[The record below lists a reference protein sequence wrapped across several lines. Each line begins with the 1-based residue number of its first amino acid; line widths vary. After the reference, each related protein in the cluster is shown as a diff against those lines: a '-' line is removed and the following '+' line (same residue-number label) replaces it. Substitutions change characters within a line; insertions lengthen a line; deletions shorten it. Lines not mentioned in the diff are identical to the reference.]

1 MKRFFS
7 IISLILITIIAH
19 PQNPMKNYELGYY
32 FDINSQNINGY
43 FDIDYEPEEMLKV
56 SYTVG
61 EDFTPGYYYTNS
73 SEKISGTLKY
83 SSKNTYFTFKNNRN
97 FEIKT
102 IKPEECNGY
111 VIGKDSF
118 AVIQNFLVQR
128 EIGGFECNKK
138 EFAEVIEKFDSITFY
153 KHIKTGMNGI
163 VTTYLYSYGNSNN
176 YTSFSKDQLKFIEST
191 KSIFSDFLV
200 LEQKIASGKYR
211 EREIPIL
218 AKLLKYKR
226 KFDKSEKIL
235 FNSSWDEVD
244 NPNESEYY
252 ANINSIKDSVF
263 HLSYFFKDGT
273 PVYEGHYTSF
283 YPHLKNGEFIWYY
296 PNGVIRKKATYINNT
311 PQSINTFYKNG
322 QIHHYYK
329 LYKKEIKLAQ
339 VYSENGDSLLNS
351 QGNGFESFFDSIGKR
366 EITNE
371 FVNRELAKSYYFDSN
386 KRKIS
391 LFCDKFAK
399 IKNLRNFQTNIDEIN
414 TYPINSVQKFNHG
427 IALVKFI
434 IEKEIGRAH
443 V

>member
-1 MKRFFS
+1 
-7 IISLILITIIAH
+7 
-19 PQNPMKNYELGYY
+19 
-32 FDINSQNINGY
+32 
-43 FDIDYEPEEMLKV
+43 
-56 SYTVG
+56 
-61 EDFTPGYYYTNS
+61 
-73 SEKISGTLKY
+73 
-83 SSKNTYFTFKNNRN
+83 
-97 FEIKT
+97 
-102 IKPEECNGY
+102 
-111 VIGKDSF
+111 
-118 AVIQNFLVQR
+118 
-128 EIGGFECNKK
+128 
-138 EFAEVIEKFDSITFY
+138 
-153 KHIKTGMNGI
+153 MNGI

-399 IKNLRNFQTNIDEIN
+399 IKNLKNFQTNIDEIN

-434 IEKEIGRAH
+434 IEKDGTVSDFKIIKSVDQDCDDVINSLFKEMKKEKGWKPAKDFGQNIVQEIVVPIDFSILGFSRYRNNNNNAFMINQMMMMQQQRMMMNQINMAPRF
-443 V
+443 